1 MANKTQTALAFVNS
15 VAAQAS
21 NRVPGN
27 NLRSVLLGNASVGE
41 RLKAKATLTQDPDP
55 EAIAAEY
62 AIVEAAV
69 AAHNAAVII
78 AIPTLEVVGA
88 AIAAADSVVPE

>member
-1 MANKTQTALAFVNS
+1 MANKTETALAFVNG
-15 VAAQAS
+15 VASQAV

-27 NLRSVLLGNASVGE
+27 NLRAVLLGDGSVGE

-69 AAHNAAVII
+69 AAHNASVII
-78 AIPTLEVVGA
+78 TIPALAEVGA